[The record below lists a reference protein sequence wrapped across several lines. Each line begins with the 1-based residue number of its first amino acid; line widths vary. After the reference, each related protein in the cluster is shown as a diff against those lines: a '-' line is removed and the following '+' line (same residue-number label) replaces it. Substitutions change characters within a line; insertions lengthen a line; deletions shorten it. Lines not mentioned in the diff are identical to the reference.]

1 MALPATIVLDA
12 RLLTR
17 QSTGDST
24 YWVGLLHGLREAQP
38 RARFVLASDQPAP
51 PGFVETDS
59 ISWRREPAPNSRW
72 WSLITL
78 PRLARALKADLVHVQ
93 YSASPLLRT
102 PFVTTIHDV
111 SFFVGPQWFKPKD
124 RLLLRSS
131 VPKAAKRAKVVL
143 TVSEASKWDI
153 VKHLSVPEDNV
164 VATYLAPHPDLLA
177 PLADQVASRLG
188 SLGVARPYALSVSTR
203 WPRKNMDLAVRAMER
218 LAATTPHRLVLT
230 GKAGWGEA
238 AQGRRTQAVGYVD
251 MDDLAALYGGADLYL
266 CPSLYEGFGLPVVEA
281 FAMGCPV
288 VVGPGGSLPEVAG
301 DAGLVLPDYEV
312 ETWRAAIESL
322 VADPDR
328 RAAMAEAGRQRANE
342 FSWTKMA
349 QGVWTA
355 YERAMSG

>member
-1 MALPATIVLDA
+1 MALPATIILDA

-24 YWVGLLHGLREAQP
+24 YWVGLLHGIRQIP
-38 RARFVLASDQPAP
+38 TGARIVLASDQPAP
-51 PGFVETDS
+51 PGFAETDYLR
-59 ISWRREPAPNSRW
+59 WHHAPSSSSRW
-72 WSLITL
+72 WSLVTL
-78 PRLARALKADLVHVQ
+78 PQLARKLKADLVHLQ

-102 PFVTTIHDV
+102 PFVTTVHDV

-131 VPKAAKRAKVVL
+131 VPRAARRARAVL
-143 TVSEASKWDI
+143 TVSEASKRDI
-153 VKHLSVPEDNV
+153 VKHLSVPAEKV
-164 VATYLAPHPDLLA
+164 IATYLAPHPDLQA
-177 PLADQVASRLG
+177 PPANQVSHRLG
-188 SLGVARPYALSVSTR
+188 SLGVAGLYTLSVSTR

-218 LAATTPHRLVLT
+218 LSPSWTHRLMLT

-238 AQGRRTQAVGYVD
+238 AQGRRTQAVGYVG
-251 MDDLAALYGGADLYL
+251 MEDLAALYAGADLYV

-301 DAGLVLPDYEV
+301 DAGLVLPDYDV
-312 ETWRAAIESL
+312 ETWHSAIESL
-322 VADPDR
+322 LGDPDR